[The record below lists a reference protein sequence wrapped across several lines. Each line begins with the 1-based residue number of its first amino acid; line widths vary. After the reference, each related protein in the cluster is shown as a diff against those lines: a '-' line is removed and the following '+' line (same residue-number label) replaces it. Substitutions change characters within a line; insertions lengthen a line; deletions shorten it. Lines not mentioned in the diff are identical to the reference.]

1 MTRLVRPSILQVLE
15 DYGLEQRHV
24 GNSIFTFCLWH
35 PDGNTPNLC
44 IYPDTN
50 SYYCFTCKVH
60 GSVENLIA
68 KLEHKTYSEVCKM
81 LYGNNYE
88 FRKLGDAPKPLEPDT
103 NFMRESLSKELRESI
118 QGKKIDLDSVPYL
131 INKIITT
138 KMSLNNYKFILE
150 EIRNA
155 K

>member
-1 MTRLVRPSILQVLE
+1 
-15 DYGLEQRHV
+15 
-24 GNSIFTFCLWH
+24 
-35 PDGNTPNLC
+35 
-44 IYPDTN
+44 
-50 SYYCFTCKVH
+50 
-60 GSVENLIA
+60 
-68 KLEHKTYSEVCKM
+68 M

-138 KMSLNNYKFILE
+138 KMSLNNYKFLLE

>member
-1 MTRLVRPSILQVLE
+1 MKQLVRPSILQVLE
-15 DYGLEQRHV
+15 DYGLEQRRV

-50 SYYCFTCKVH
+50 SYYCFTCKVY
-60 GSVENLIA
+60 GTVENLIA
-68 KLEHKTYSEVCKM
+68 KLENKTYREVCKM

-88 FRKLGDAPKPLEPDT
+88 FRRLGDAPKPLEPDT
-103 NFMRESLSKELRESI
+103 NYMRESLSKELRESI
-118 QGKKIDLDSVPYL
+118 QGKKINLDSVPNL
-131 INKIITT
+131 INQIITT
-138 KMSLNNYKFILE
+138 KMNLSNYKFLLE
-150 EIRNA
+150 EIRNG